1 MESPP
6 VVTSVYHDCLDAVR
20 DVLTPIDGYLKK
32 PVDSLLFDDI
42 ATQMNRSTNIARA
55 PAIKAVAVTWWA
67 GSSRSLTRPNGT
79 AVRRKATIPLPTSWA
94 LNPSRNGLSTSRL
107 SPLLS
112 WSTTRQRIHATN
124 VAIAAVPNRRRGRD
138 QG

>member
-55 PAIKAVAVTWWA
+55 PAIKAVAVTWWV

-124 VAIAAVPNRRRGRD
+124 VAIAAVANRPRGRD